1 MNLSRRSCALIVL
14 FALAGCG
21 GGGGGGGGGPS
32 EVAEP
37 NNDQTQATALA
48 LPGTASQVIG
58 TEDDEDWYRITVP
71 AGGATVRIRTR
82 DASGTTCN
90 NVDTAVLVLSGTGTL
105 LAIEDDT
112 PVPTCEDFTVPVPE
126 GTNYI
131 VVGGFPSTPVC
142 SSCRIPFAYSLEVS
156 IVP

>member
-1 MNLSRRSCALIVL
+1 MKTSRGPYAVLALL
-14 FALAGCG
+14 ALAGC
-21 GGGGGGGGGPS
+21 GGGGGGGGPS

-37 NNDQTQATALA
+37 NNTAAQATVLA
-48 LPGTASQVIG
+48 LPGTASQVVG
-58 TEDDEDWYRITVP
+58 SEDDEDWYRITVP

-90 NVDTAVLVLSGTGTL
+90 NVDTIVGVFSSAVTPIS
-105 LAIEDDT
+105 IQDDT
-112 PVPTCEDFTVPVPE
+112 PAPTCEDFQISLLE

-131 VVGGFPSTPVC
+131 AVGGFPSTPVC
-142 SSCRIPFAYSLEVS
+142 SGCRIPFAYRLEVS